1 MSDLFSW
8 HIHGRVV
15 FSLDSPMNNEGQ
27 VNVRGPN
34 YAIDGLFAF
43 CRWNF
48 EIAKVNNNN
57 NCIER
62 DSISWIPDSKAVDSG
77 FHRPIITWIPES
89 RSRITLHEATR
100 ILAERFKR
108 CFVDGCLLNLIS
120 FFFFNPWFDVLLHCT
135 AVHKHHGRSLKSILH
150 NWKKKYVDIYFLLA
164 TEVLGK

>member
-15 FSLDSPMNNEGQ
+15 FSLDSPMNNEDQ

-57 NCIER
+57 CIKR

-77 FHRPIITWIPES
+77 FHRPNYLDSGIKIPNYLTWGDTYSCRAFQALLCRWMP
-89 RSRITLHEATR
+89 
-100 ILAERFKR
+100 FK
-108 CFVDGCLLNLIS
+108 LNFI
-120 FFFFNPWFDVLLHCT
+120 FFFLNPWFDVLLHCT

-150 NWKKKYVDIYFLLA
+150 NWKKKYVD
-164 TEVLGK
+164 T